1 MSYSFDID
9 KLFPFYISINESGEI
24 ISFGKSIGKIV
35 EIKVRDKLL
44 EIFEIKKPMGLKEI
58 SEFSEYESM
67 IFTLYSSEI
76 DFKLTGELV
85 WKNDVG
91 TLYLT
96 PILNVMDDL
105 KKLNLNI
112 NDFAI
117 HDSSLRYVS
126 ALESHR
132 RNLEESKEQE
142 KILIEKN
149 KIIQSTSAKFE
160 ALYNSSNDG
169 IIIHK
174 PSGEIILTNPK
185 VEKMLGYEKDELIGV
200 ILKDLHPT
208 AVLNDFKLALKQ
220 LEDSESAN
228 FEIPFICKDK
238 GLLPTE
244 VSASVFKIEDEPFV
258 IGLVRD
264 ITSRKKYEESILK
277 SNAELNEMVE
287 ALDSFVY
294 RVAHDLKSPVINLQ
308 SMIKMFKDVTPL
320 EKGGISEEVLG
331 KIDSSCERFSQTING
346 FLELARLQNI
356 SFDELEAVDINP
368 IIKNLLE
375 DLKHLVEG
383 KSATVN
389 INLNVATM
397 YTSKVVLKSTLS
409 NLITNALK
417 YSKEDLS
424 PVINIDSYI
433 EDNNQCISVE
443 DNGVGIDLENYEKK
457 LFAMFQRLNSD
468 NSVSGSGLGLHMT
481 KKMIENIGGTIEVM
495 SAPGHGSNFIVKFP
509 IQK

>member
-1 MSYSFDID
+1 MSFSFNIDI
-9 KLFPFYISINESGEI
+9 LFPFYISVNEKGSI
-24 ISFGKSIGKIV
+24 LSFGKSISKIID
-35 EIKVRDKLL
+35 IKVDVNLL
-44 EIFEIKKPMGLKEI
+44 DIFNIKRPMGINSTCDLLDFVE
-58 SEFSEYESM
+58 M
-67 IFTLYSSEI
+67 IFTLESVEKSIQFNGQLIWEGNI
-76 DFKLTGELV
+76 
-85 WKNDVG
+85 G
-91 TLYLT
+91 TFYVT
-96 PILNVMDDL
+96 PLLNSMDDL
-105 KKLNLNI
+105 KTYQLSI
-112 NDFAI
+112 DDFAM
-117 HDSSLRYVS
+117 HDSSLRYVAAYESHKRNLTESQRQEKELLIKNKQIKSSSAKYS
-126 ALESHR
+126 AL
-132 RNLEESKEQE
+132 
-142 KILIEKN
+142 
-149 KIIQSTSAKFE
+149 F
-160 ALYNSSNDG
+160 NSSNDG

-397 YTSKVVLKSTLS
+397 HTSKVVLKSTLS

-424 PVINIDSYI
+424 PVINIDSYMD
-433 EDNNQCISVE
+433 ENNQYISVE
-443 DNGVGIDLENYEKK
+443 DNGVGIDLENYREK
-457 LFAMFQRLNSD
+457 LFAMFQRLNFD
-468 NSVSGSGLGLHMT
+468 NSISGSGLGLHMT
-481 KKMIENIGGTIEVM
+481 KKMIENIGGNIEVL
-495 SAPGHGSNFIVKFP
+495 SAVGVGSTFIVKFP
-509 IQK
+509 KK